1 MHQQLPPYIDAMA
14 KNLVLMPGMEGR
26 GKGGHVAAEQIFAEV
41 YEL

>member
-1 MHQQLPPYIDAMA
+1 VHQQLPPYIDTYAT
-14 KNLVLMPGMEGR
+14 NLVLMPGVEGR